1 MSQALRRYYI
11 EMVSRE
17 RGTIRKDWG
26 GKVTFCLLFPNYY
39 RVGISNLGFQFVYAL
54 LNMRKDVVCER
65 AFLPEPWA
73 LREHERTNT
82 PLLSVE
88 SLSPLNR
95 FDVLAFSLPYEND
108 YPNVLRMLELG
119 RIPLLS
125 EQRGPHDPLV
135 IAGGAAISMNPE
147 PMAPFFDCILVGEAE
162 GLLDSFVDAL
172 KRHWGSSREEMLR
185 ELARVDGVYVPS
197 LYEMSLNEDGTMR
210 GLHPRSD
217 DLPQK
222 VKRIW
227 FEGQPPLLSAPLI
240 SPQGEFGES
249 VLVEVARGCPYRCKF
264 CSVRS
269 LYHPFRPRSLESLKE
284 AIAEG
289 IGRAGKVGLLGA
301 AVASHPHFEELCQ
314 LVLDLRGRLSVSSL
328 RADRITPSLARIL
341 SASGQRTATLA
352 PETGSEGLRYALGK
366 HISNERLLEAVET
379 LAQQGITNL
388 RLYFMVGLPGE
399 KEEDLKATIRLIKEI
414 VHRQRTIL
422 KGNRSEIT
430 VSLSP
435 FVPKPWTPF
444 QWCSFE
450 GLSQIKAK
458 LKEIRRS
465 LPGIRVHHDLPK
477 WAYWEALFSL
487 GDRRLGLMLYRG
499 YTEGDWMAYFKLS
512 PLNPD
517 FWVIRRKEREETFP
531 WEIVDYG
538 ITREDLWEELMLY
551 EGR

>member
-54 LNMRKDVVCER
+54 LNLRKDVVCER

-73 LREHERTNT
+73 LREHQRTNT

-162 GLLDSFVDAL
+162 GVLDSFVDAL
-172 KRHWGSSREEMLR
+172 VRHWGSSREEMLR
-185 ELARVDGVYVPS
+185 ELAGVEGVYVPS
-197 LYEMSLNEDGTMR
+197 LYGMSLKEDGTLE
-210 GLHPRSD
+210 GLYPRSGN
-217 DLPQK
+217 LPPK
-222 VKRIW
+222 VKRRW
-227 FEGQPPLLSAPLI
+227 LKGQPPFLSAPLV

-249 VLVEVARGCPYRCKF
+249 VLIEVARGCPYRCKF

-269 LYHPFRPRSLESLKE
+269 LYHPFRPMAFESLKE
-284 AIAEG
+284 AVAEG
-289 IGRAGKVGLLGA
+289 IRRTGKVGLLGA

-314 LVLDLRGRLSVSSL
+314 LVVDLRGRLSVSSL
-328 RADRITPSLARIL
+328 RADRVTPSLARIL

-352 PETGSEGLRYALGK
+352 PETGSEDLRYALGK
-366 HISNERLLEAVET
+366 GISNDRLLEAVET

-399 KEEDLKATIRLIKEI
+399 KEDDLKATVRLIKEI

-422 KGNRSEIT
+422 KRDRSEIT

-458 LKEIRRS
+458 LKVIRKS
-465 LPGIRVHHDLPK
+465 LRGIRVHHDLPK

-499 YTEGDWMAYFKLS
+499 YTEGDWIAYLKLS

-517 FWVIRRKEREETFP
+517 FWVVREKGKEEAFP

-538 ITREDLWEELMLY
+538 ITREALWEEFALY
-551 EGR
+551 GR